1 MALPFHD
8 FYTEILEGYHGAKV
22 RNEPGCR
29 PRGTFT
35 RAKPGSLKWMFVL
48 QNPGDPVAKEKSL
61 EAGAT
66 PRQLVER
73 LWMLSG
79 EILERDSPFSDTLST
94 ARIEAC
100 RLSRLSPLELTRH
113 AIFTNLV
120 RCTTFKKVGQN
131 AEKPNAEA
139 IELGANWLKREIAF
153 WQPQIIIAYGSVAR
167 DGMTKYNI
175 PFDDDLPHPTAQG
188 KWLNQNLRRLRIEEV
203 HERLKALKK
212 L

>member
-1 MALPFHD
+1 
-8 FYTEILEGYHGAKV
+8 
-22 RNEPGCR
+22 
-29 PRGTFT
+29 
-35 RAKPGSLKWMFVL
+35 MFVL